1 MIVMIGLRYEVG
13 GDWFTYERMLQRF
26 GSQSFEQIL
35 LSDDPGYAFLNWLAK
50 QVGADMWFVNLICAA
65 ATVMG
70 VVALA
75 RREPHPWLCLLLATP
90 YLIVVVAMGYTRQA
104 AALGFVMIGLA
115 SMLNSGNVLRLVAW
129 AAVGALFHKTAI
141 VCLPLAAFTGDR
153 RKVLNMALLASAA
166 FGLYTLLLQ
175 DKVELLVR
183 NYVDSAYS
191 SSGAMVRISMSVLP
205 ALVFFFYRNRLGF
218 STNEAKLWRNFSF
231 VSVIAVIALALT
243 PSSTA
248 VDRIALYLLPLQ
260 FVILARIP
268 GTLMQSTAGTLAVT
282 AYSGIV
288 LFTWLNYAVHA
299 SRWLPYR
306 WWLES

>member
-1 MIVMIGLRYEVG
+1 
-13 GDWFTYERMLQRF
+13 
-26 GSQSFEQIL
+26 
-35 LSDDPGYAFLNWLAK
+35 
-50 QVGADMWFVNLICAA
+50 
-65 ATVMG
+65 

-75 RREPHPWLCLLLATP
+75 RREPYPWLCLLLAIP

-153 RKVLNMALLASAA
+153 RKFLNLMLLASAG

-175 DKVELLVR
+175 DKVDLLVR
-183 NYVDSAYS
+183 NYVDTAYS
-191 SSGAMVRISMSVLP
+191 SSGAMIRISMSVLP
-205 ALVFFFYRNRLGF
+205 AIIFFLYRNRLGF
-218 STNEAKLWRNFSF
+218 MPYEAKLWRNFSL
-231 VSVIAVIALALT
+231 VSLIAVLALALT

-260 FVILARIP
+260 LVVLARIP
-268 GTLMQSTAGTLAVT
+268 GTLMKTTAGTLTVT

-299 SRWLPYR
+299 SSWLPYR